1 MTNADKYGIIED
13 IRTKQK
19 IKRKVKIM
27 KIKTTNWLLKDK
39 FAGQDVTI
47 LCKGSNWNTTFTVNT
62 NDVTIEAD
70 SVIANNPIVRR
81 VGMIDKGHTV
91 AKAIIGTKGIIKI
104 S

>member
-1 MTNADKYGIIED
+1 
-13 IRTKQK
+13 
-19 IKRKVKIM
+19 M
-27 KIKTTNWLLKDK
+27 KIQTVNWLLKDK

-47 LCKGSNWNTTFTVNT
+47 LAKGSNWNTTLTVNT
-62 NDVTIEAD
+62 NDVTIDGD
-70 SVIANNPIVRR
+70 SVIADSPIVRR